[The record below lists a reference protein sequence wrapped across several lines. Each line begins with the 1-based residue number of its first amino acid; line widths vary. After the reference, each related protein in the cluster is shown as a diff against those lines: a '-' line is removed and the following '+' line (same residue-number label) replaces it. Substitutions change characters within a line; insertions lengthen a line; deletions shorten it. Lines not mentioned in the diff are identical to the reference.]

1 MANKNST
8 LVFPEVINNFNVY
21 DGGDRLQGVSAE
33 VTLPNMQ
40 AITAEITGAGVLGS
54 YNTAVVGMYQSITQE
69 IPFRIINREFFSLIN
84 SSKQAEIVL
93 RASQQNV
100 NRQTG
105 GTISSQGMRVVFRG
119 RPSGANLGTLKQADM
134 MNASVTLELTYLL
147 VEIGG
152 ETAFELDKLNEVCK
166 INGVDVLADIRNQ
179 C

>member
-69 IPFRIINREFFSLIN
+69 IPFRIINREFS
-84 SSKQAEIVL
+84 
-93 RASQQNV
+93 
-100 NRQTG
+100 
-105 GTISSQGMRVVFRG
+105 
-119 RPSGANLGTLKQADM
+119 P
-134 MNASVTLELTYLL
+134 
-147 VEIGG
+147 
-152 ETAFELDKLNEVCK
+152 
-166 INGVDVLADIRNQ
+166 
-179 C
+179 

>member
-1 MANKNST
+1 M
-8 LVFPEVINNFNVY
+8 P
-21 DGGDRLQGVSAE
+21 
-33 VTLPNMQ
+33 LPIAAQ
-40 AITAEITGAGVLGS
+40 VLGI
-54 YNTAVVGMYQSITQE
+54 TRRMGMSQE